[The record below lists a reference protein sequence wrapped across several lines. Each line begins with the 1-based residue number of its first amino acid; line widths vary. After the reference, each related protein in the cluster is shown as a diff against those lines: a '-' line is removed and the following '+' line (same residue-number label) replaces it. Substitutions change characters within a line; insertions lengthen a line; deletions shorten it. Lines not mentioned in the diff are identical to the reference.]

1 MGIVDIIIS
10 GLVFLFGG
18 IIMFS
23 VGWFISFFFARMM
36 FCFQNRC
43 WRWKT

>member
-1 MGIVDIIIS
+1 MDIVNIVIS

-23 VGWFISFFFARMM
+23 VGWFILFFFARIM
-36 FCFQNRC
+36 FYVQNRS